1 MPPVLWTCDACGRTF
16 ANRNQTHFCGSIQEL
31 DAHFASRAPAVR
43 AIFDAFADAV
53 RSCGPVE
60 ILSEKTRIAF
70 HVRMSFA
77 AVMPRRDR
85 LDGHLILASRTESPR
100 FVKIET
106 YSPRNHLHA
115 FRLTSVRDVDD
126 ELRRWIRAAYAVGEQ
141 KHLRA

>member
-1 MPPVLWTCDACGRTF
+1 MTPDLWKCDACGRTF
-16 ANRNQTHFCGSIQEL
+16 ANRNQTHSCGSTQEL
-31 DAHFASRAPAVR
+31 DTHFAARQPAVR

-53 RSCGPVE
+53 RSCGAVE

-77 AVMPRRDR
+77 AVTPRRDR
-85 LDGHLILASRTESPR
+85 LDGHLVLASRVESPR

-115 FRLTSVRDVDD
+115 FRLTSVHEIDE
-126 ELRRWIRAAYAVGEQ
+126 ELRLWIREAYAVGEQ
-141 KHLRA
+141 KHLSK

>member
-1 MPPVLWTCDACGRTF
+1 MPSDLCKCAACGRTF
-16 ANRNQTHFCGSIQEL
+16 ANRNQTHSCGRRQEL
-31 DAHFASRAPAVR
+31 DAHFAAGLPVVR

-77 AVMPRRDR
+77 AVTSRRDR
-85 LDGHLILASRTESPR
+85 LDGHLVLASRVESPR
-100 FVKIET
+100 FIKIET

-115 FRLTSVRDVDD
+115 FRLTSVEEIDD
-126 ELRRWIRAAYAVGEQ
+126 ELRRWIREAYAVGEQ